1 MENKGEESS
10 EQHNRAAG
18 MIKSAYC
25 FVSMQIVTV
34 LALLLVLEGLVR
46 FFADPIV
53 PVDINA
59 GTMITGEGQEP
70 YFQYHPFAAFN
81 WIPNA
86 RFLKQKVNSQGF
98 VSTREIPFSKEP
110 GEFRII
116 TLGGSSTV
124 GNGNVDEQ
132 TYPRILEKLMQE
144 RFLGRKINL
153 INGAAGGYTTRESL
167 GYLQARLIYYRPD
180 IVIVMHG
187 WNDMYYFTKSD
198 EELSQWRKDFNL
210 QAMWNPKVGLKLK
223 DPMPRD
229 LQYLSWSQLYLHLR
243 DYVRKKS
250 GFSGANTVEKR
261 YEGVEVDKEGKPM
274 LVMKPIN
281 SKAFDIYRDNLEQM
295 KTLCDANGIRM
306 YSILQPTLFTKV
318 GQKINE
324 RLQRSIEISMAY
336 HAFGY
341 QEHLDA
347 FQKIYQLNRE
357 VFGEEFIIDATS
369 MNGHEELFFDHIHE
383 SPQGTAALAKIVLD
397 KFDMVLRSS
406 YAR

>member
-1 MENKGEESS
+1 
-10 EQHNRAAG
+10 
-18 MIKSAYC
+18 MIKKIYLFAAVQA
-25 FVSMQIVTV
+25 FTV
-34 LALLLVLEGLVR
+34 LLLLLVLEGGVR
-46 FFADPIV
+46 LFSEPIV

-70 YFQYHPFAAFN
+70 YFQYHPFAAFS

-86 RFLKQKVNSQGF
+86 RFLKQTVNSQGF
-98 VSTREIPFSKEP
+98 VSTREIPFAKEA
-110 GEFRII
+110 GELRII
-116 TLGGSSTV
+116 TLGESSTV

-132 TYPRILEKLMQE
+132 TYPRILERLLQE
-144 RFLGRKINL
+144 KFPGQKISV
-153 INGAAGGYTTRESL
+153 INGAAGGYSTRESL

-187 WNDMYYFTKSD
+187 WNDMYYFTKTD

-250 GFSGANTVEKR
+250 GTSGANTVEKR
-261 YEGVEVDKEGKPM
+261 YEGVEVDKEGKPV
-274 LVMKPIN
+274 LVLKPLN
-281 SKAFDIYRDNLEQM
+281 SRAFNTYRDNLEEM
-295 KTLCDANGIRM
+295 RMLCGKNGIKV

-318 GQKINE
+318 GQRVNE
-324 RLQRSIEISMAY
+324 RLQRSIETSMAF

-357 VFGEEFIIDATS
+357 VFGDEFIIDATS
-369 MNGHEELFFDHIHE
+369 MNGREELFFDHIHQ
-383 SPQGTAALAKIVLD
+383 SPLGTDMLAKIVFGKVSGD
-397 KFDMVLRSS
+397 R
-406 YAR
+406 